1 MLLRNKLLE
10 EAQELAE
17 ATEKDHVAAEAA
29 DLFYFAMV
37 RVVAAGATLADIEAH
52 LDYRSL
58 KVQRRPGH
66 AKQQRIEAAAKILG
80 KGGEGA
86 KDAAREGKPARPMR
100 SPSAIEDPNA
110 PIVPV
115 ATATAPASEESRAA
129 LPGAWALAAAA
140 AAGAAVAVAAMS
152 LRARR

>member
-1 MLLRNKLLE
+1 VLLRNKLLE

-29 DLFYFAMV
+29 DLLYFAMV

-58 KVQRRPGH
+58 KVQRRPGN
-66 AKQQRIEAAAKILG
+66 AKKERIEAAAKILG

-100 SPSAIEDPNA
+100 SPSAIEDPNV

-115 ATATAPASEESRAA
+115 ATATASAESRAA
-129 LPGAWALAAAA
+129 LPEAWALAAAA
-140 AAGAAVAVAAMS
+140 AAGAAVAIAAMS